1 MKKLEQCID
10 RTKSIVT
17 GGNLEIIHTLK
28 NFPVFFGCTDSPKEK
43 DLVFDMIWG
52 IDPECGSIQLTKL
65 VPLEVLYKEQHVDGT
80 GATWNKYYEDFA
92 KFIKD
97 EKPKKVLEIG
107 GGSGQ
112 LAQNVTKIKSEIK
125 WTVIEPNPIIK
136 ETNQIKVISG
146 FFNSSLKL
154 EDSIDSVVLSQVLE
168 HVYDPREFIINIANF
183 LPVNGKVILAYPQLT
198 SWLRN
203 KYTNALNFEHTLL
216 IDDFLESLFV
226 EQGFVLN
233 KKDLYNDHSTFFIF
247 EKKKKKKLN
256 TKIPNKYDEY
266 KSLYLNFVT
275 YHKELVRELNSKIKN
290 AKEPTYL
297 FGAHIFA
304 TYLFSFGLDVNL
316 AGILDNSKLKQNRR
330 FYGTDFV
337 VSSPSILGGMKDVNV
352 ILKAGLYNDEIKKDI
367 LENINPKVTFW

>member
-1 MKKLEQCID
+1 M
-10 RTKSIVT
+10 
-17 GGNLEIIHTLK
+17 
-28 NFPVFFGCTDSPKEK
+28 
-43 DLVFDMIWG
+43 
-52 IDPECGSIQLTKL
+52 
-65 VPLEVLYKEQHVDGT
+65 
-80 GATWNKYYEDFA
+80 
-92 KFIKD
+92 
-97 EKPKKVLEIG
+97 
-107 GGSGQ
+107 
-112 LAQNVTKIKSEIK
+112 
-125 WTVIEPNPIIK
+125 
-136 ETNQIKVISG
+136 
-146 FFNSSLKL
+146 
-154 EDSIDSVVLSQVLE
+154 
-168 HVYDPREFIINIANF
+168 
-183 LPVNGKVILAYPQLT
+183 
-198 SWLRN
+198 
-203 KYTNALNFEHTLL
+203 

-316 AGILDNSKLKQNRR
+316 AGILDNSKLKRNRR

-367 LENINPKVTFW
+367 LENINPKVTLW